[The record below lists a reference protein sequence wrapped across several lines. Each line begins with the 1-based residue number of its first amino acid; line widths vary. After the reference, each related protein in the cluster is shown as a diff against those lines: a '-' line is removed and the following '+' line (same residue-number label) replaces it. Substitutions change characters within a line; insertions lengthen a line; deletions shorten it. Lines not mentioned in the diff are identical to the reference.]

1 MYNIRTGQKDLEKL
15 YQERE
20 PETLIAETHTST
32 SEHTF
37 QHHRIAK
44 HAKPCLRSG
53 CFLLEEQTIKCLSNH
68 TIGYLGKH
76 LALGYFIG
84 VMPLCKSI
92 VGHQENIL
100 EESNTFSKDISQDI

>member
-37 QHHRIAK
+37 QHHRIAM

-53 CFLLEEQTIKCLSNH
+53 RFLLEERFCQFCQFTIR
-68 TIGYLGKH
+68 YVGKH

-92 VGHQENIL
+92 VGYQENIL
-100 EESNTFSKDISQDI
+100 EESNTFSKDIS